1 MKTPI
6 NLSKILARL
15 MATIKLIYNVH
26 LIYLQLWVLFAVF
39 PNFSDMQAIVEVD
52 SQLLQK
58 KMKSLRYNSLL
69 TGKA

>member
-1 MKTPI
+1 
-6 NLSKILARL
+6 